1 MKEYIKMSATKALNK
16 RTEFSL
22 LSGQIPIYILNKL
35 PSQIDFNNII
45 KVLEQNI
52 PAAFINMIEGIYVG
66 EFDEL
71 KNRAIQAMYKDG
83 VIYLSSFKEMP
94 DVVDEIIIKDI
105 CHELGH
111 AVEDSMGYEI
121 YGDGKIEHEYNGKK
135 QKLFSL
141 LAHAGYHFAK
151 EILFEPRLT
160 DSLDQLLYK
169 EIGYD
174 KLSLISL
181 GLFTTPYSITT
192 LREYFA
198 NGMED
203 YLLGDSN
210 HLKKI
215 SPVLY
220 NKLDD
225 LYHKINY

>member
-1 MKEYIKMSATKALNK
+1 MKDYIKISASKALNNRK
-16 RTEFSL
+16 EFSL
-22 LSGQIPIYILNKL
+22 LSGQIPVYILNKF
-35 PSQIDFNNII
+35 PPQIDFNNII
-45 KVLEQNI
+45 KTLEQYI
-52 PAAFINMIEGIYVG
+52 PAAFINMIEGIYIG
-66 EFDEL
+66 EFEEL
-71 KNRAIQAMYKDG
+71 KSRAIQAMYKDG
-83 VIYLSSFKEMP
+83 AIYLSSFKEMP
-94 DVVDEIIIKDI
+94 DVVDEVIIKDI
-105 CHELGH
+105 CHELAH
-111 AVEDSMGYEI
+111 AAEENMGLEI

-151 EILFEPRLT
+151 EILFEPKLV
-160 DSLDQLLYK
+160 DMLDQLLYK

-174 KLSLISL
+174 KLSLISV

-192 LREYFA
+192 IREYFA

-220 NKLDD
+220 NKLDE